1 MWRGGGGCGLWG
13 GERHLSDG
21 RGGVRVEVCVC
32 GCVGV
37 GVGWGETLIRRTGWG
52 AGGGVCVGVW
62 RWVWGGER
70 HSSEGR
76 GGVRVEGGVW
86 VCGGGCGGGVGET
99 FVRPSENERDCVA
112 VSNGPFE
119 NRSIS
124 GLIADDVRKLFTCV
138 ARIVGAI
145 WTFRLSKLKK

>member
-1 MWRGGGGCGLWG
+1 MGWGETLIRWTGWGEGWRGVCGGVEVGVGCGVG
-13 GERHLSDG
+13 RNTHQTDG
-21 RGGVRVEVCVC
+21 VGCGWRGVC
-32 GCVGV
+32 GYVEV
-37 GVGWGETLIRRTGWG
+37 GVGWGEILIRRTGWG

-62 RWVWGGER
+62 RWVWGG
-70 HSSEGR
+70 
-76 GGVRVEGGVW
+76 
-86 VCGGGCGGGVGET
+86 VGET
-99 FVRPSENERDCVA
+99 FIRRTDRRSENEMDCVA